1 MSTPSVV
8 ISTRSDG
15 FSLAETSRR
24 RERRFFTGMAIAM
37 AVVCFAGF
45 APSYFL
51 KAHFR
56 PAPLSPLVHIHG
68 MLFTA
73 WMGLLIAQA
82 SLVASGRVKV
92 HQKLGIGSIALLVML
107 VLSGGAMILG
117 LAHKEI
123 PGIPRDMLLAM
134 LALAVVSL
142 LAFPTLI
149 GAALVHRRNA
159 GAHKRLMLLGTTVML
174 GAAVHRLLMWSVDPA
189 VSPPVFF
196 GATDLFIV
204 AIGVYDLVGRS
215 RIHPATLWGG
225 LFVIGAQIGSLFLA
239 GSKSWLT
246 FAHWVTG

>member
-1 MSTPSVV
+1 MSSPSAV
-8 ISTRSDG
+8 ISAPSEPL
-15 FSLAETSRR
+15 SLAAISRR

-56 PAPLSPLVHIHG
+56 PAPLSPLVHLHG
-68 MLFTA
+68 ILFTA

-82 SLVASGRVKV
+82 SLVANGRVKL

-107 VLSGGAMILG
+107 VLSGGAMIFG
-117 LAHKEI
+117 LADKEI
-123 PGIPRDMLLAM
+123 PGIPHDLLLAM

-142 LAFPTLI
+142 LTFP
-149 GAALVHRRNA
+149 ALVGPALYHRRNS

-174 GAAVHRLLMWSVDPA
+174 GAAVHRLLMWLVDPA
-189 VSPPVFF
+189 VSPPAFF

-204 AIGVYDLVGRS
+204 AIGAYDLATRG

-225 LFVIGAQIGSLFLA
+225 LLVIGAQVGSMFLA
-239 GSKSWLT
+239 GSKNWLA
-246 FAHWVTG
+246 FAHWIFG